1 MNIITYLS
9 ILQVIGDNVCRL
21 LLVHCSVCEMTTLLR
36 CDLWINIFF
45 TPMISGGRVGI
56 EGGFTFT
63 LKVKLQ
69 VGLDMFFLA
78 LSIVEGDLSVTLL

>member
-9 ILQVIGDNVCRL
+9 ILQVIGGNVCRL
-21 LLVHCSVCEMTTLLR
+21 LLLHYSLCEMTTLLR

>member
-9 ILQVIGDNVCRL
+9 VLQVIGGNVCRL
-21 LLVHCSVCEMTTLLR
+21 LLVHCSLCEMTTLLR

-56 EGGFTFT
+56 KGGFTFT

>member
-9 ILQVIGDNVCRL
+9 ILQVIGGNVCRL
-21 LLVHCSVCEMTTLLR
+21 LLLHYSLCEMTTLLR
-36 CDLWINIFF
+36 RDLWINIFF

>member
-9 ILQVIGDNVCRL
+9 ILQVIGGNVCRL

>member
-9 ILQVIGDNVCRL
+9 ILQVIGGNVCRL
-21 LLVHCSVCEMTTLLR
+21 LLLHYSLCEMTTLLR
-36 CDLWINIFF
+36 RDLWINIFF
-45 TPMISGGRVGI
+45 TPMISGSRVGI

-69 VGLDMFFLA
+69 VSLDMFFLA

>member
-1 MNIITYLS
+1 
-9 ILQVIGDNVCRL
+9 
-21 LLVHCSVCEMTTLLR
+21 MTTLLR